1 MFLLGIWI
9 HYTFIVVIMVALQT
23 AETEALSHHRTP
35 DIVQHLLASGWRLH
49 KYPRRTILNLWMQEI
64 KLPTYLTFVKALF
77 KVTRE
82 IVAYVI
88 LKLLCKVW
96 VKRKYVRKTFHV
108 DALEVTIGQR
118 PYVTTRYPNR
128 VIKIYI
134 RAEEITLSCR
144 KIYWFYFFLFCIIF
158 TIKPIIY
165 KDIYKTLFAW
175 TKYALNKSWVYR
187 WNFIYM
193 CKR

>member
-23 AETEALSHHRTP
+23 ADTEALSHHRTP

-49 KYPRRTILNLWMQEI
+49 KNPRRTILNLWMQEI

-144 KIYWFYFFLFCIIF
+144 KIYWFYFFF
-158 TIKPIIY
+158 Y
-165 KDIYKTLFAW
+165 FA
-175 TKYALNKSWVYR
+175 
-187 WNFIYM
+187 
-193 CKR
+193 